1 MDKYLL
7 EILKLVN
14 TIIIPGLGAL
24 TITNKET
31 EEIMFMSYLKHDD
44 GKLAKYI
51 AEKEGWELNDAKNLI
66 SKYVREL
73 ITQLDK
79 GEDYVMYQFGTFS
92 KTQDDIEF
100 SNWNK
105 STSSSIDEKKEITT
119 PVKTAIEKPANK
131 NVEKVNEPIKVAKVV
146 KLEKSAKVKEV
157 KEKEVLKSIPIAE
170 KQPTILEKEAK
181 EKTLKKLA
189 DLKKGSEAP
198 EKKMKKGTGFWV
210 GITLLVLLITSG
222 TYFAINYDT
231 LKENIPFLTENTTAE
246 NETNNDQEMVED
258 ESKSQSY
265 NEDNNTIESSENIQ
279 STESDDNL
287 TEFITEEVKAEDSKV
302 AEPIV
307 DTSELPYQIIAGSFS
322 NESNAKRLVEKLNAL
337 GYLAIIKMKG
347 ASAVVS
353 AKSFA
358 TQSEAYKA
366 LEVIKGD
373 VPGGWVTKW

>member
-44 GKLAKYI
+44 GKLAEYI

-105 STSSSIDEKKEITT
+105 SLSTPPEKENKVTA
-119 PVKTAIEKPANK
+119 PVKKIIEKPVKKSEKKANESVK
-131 NVEKVNEPIKVAKVV
+131 AVKVV
-146 KLEKSAKVKEV
+146 KIEKATKIKEV
-157 KEKEVLKSIPIAE
+157 KEKDVLKSIPVAE
-170 KQPTILEKEAK
+170 KKLTILEKEAK
-181 EKTLKKLA
+181 EKTVKKLA
-189 DLKKGSEAP
+189 DLKKIAEAP
-198 EKKMKKGTGFWV
+198 KKKKKKGAGFWV
-210 GITLLVLLITSG
+210 GITLLVLLIIGG
-222 TYFAINYDT
+222 TYTVINYDT
-231 LKENIPFLTENTTAE
+231 LKETIPFLAESTNTENENTHLPEIVDKESDNRASDDEGTA
-246 NETNNDQEMVED
+246 NDSEQD
-258 ESKSQSY
+258 
-265 NEDNNTIESSENIQ
+265 IEPI
-279 STESDDNL
+279 ESDDNL
-287 TEFITEEVKAEDSKV
+287 TEFIIEEVKAEESKV

-322 NESNAKRLVEKLNAL
+322 NESNAKRLVEKLTAL
-337 GYLAIIKMKG
+337 GYPATYKMKRS
-347 ASAVVS
+347 SAVVS

-358 TQSEAYKA
+358 TKNEAYQA
-366 LEVIKGD
+366 LKGIKED
-373 VPGGWVTKW
+373 VLGAWVTKW